1 MDKMFKMTVE
11 GVFKIGS
18 KTAVNGS
25 CENKSAFKNTLQ
37 DDKGNIYHDV
47 GMELFVKYL
56 DAESIATH
64 DQRTS
69 LLLKGNYKREDLIGR
84 VLTTV

>member
-1 MDKMFKMTVE
+1 MFKMTVE

-18 KTAVNGS
+18 KTAVTGS
-25 CENKSAFKNTLQ
+25 CVNKSSFMNTLK

-47 GMELFVKYL
+47 GIEMFVRYL

-69 LLLKGNYKREDLIGR
+69 LLLKGNYRREDLIGR
-84 VLTTV
+84 VLTSI